1 MLVERAARFTLKIEH
16 TKKSRFSTYYAIKL
30 DYFLSIVPDEFF
42 LIPLDLISLTEQK
55 KIISRKS
62 CCNFLFNFGTK
73 KLSNLK

>member
-55 KIISRKS
+55 KIFLVNPVVIFYSILGRK
-62 CCNFLFNFGTK
+62 N
-73 KLSNLK
+73 